1 MNGFCCA
8 QDATSTAGE
17 GRCGGLLCGRFSRSV
32 ISVSSWK
39 VYVATIGLFR
49 ATCLNYSCRFNR
61 CRIGVT
67 ENKYLHSARGA
78 FNRFS
83 LCLLRVSLTEI
94 LSVRF
99 ITCAV
104 AIFILICTFSTFV
117 SKSPCVVFSF
127 TSLAMKLSSPD
138 ASDGYEIWKN
148 RSLSR
153 DVNSFF
159 VLPQR

>member
-1 MNGFCCA
+1 MNVFKTSQTATELMNGLCPGCHVH
-8 QDATSTAGE
+8 SGS
-17 GRCGGLLCGRFSRSV
+17 LLCGRFSRSV

-67 ENKYLHSARGA
+67 ENKYLHRAKGA
-78 FNRFS
+78 FNWFS
-83 LCLLRVSLTEI
+83 LCLLRVFLTEI

-138 ASDGYEIWKN
+138 ASEGYEIWKK
-148 RSLSR
+148 
-153 DVNSFF
+153 
-159 VLPQR
+159 